1 MQVDTKQ
8 LLHGVR
14 RLELINSKS
23 LRNAQLDTINDLAFM
38 TKRSAERI
46 TNEDLTLR
54 SKYMSKTIRVKRAD
68 KRSLTSTVGSLS
80 EGLAKQEKGFTERSG
95 GVGVAVPTS
104 FASGEKRAD
113 KRLRV
118 VRKANRVGNIR
129 LDKTRYASRKQQNAA
144 QVRQAVNGGNRYVY
158 MDLGKVKGLFKIQGG
173 KRNPKPQ
180 LVQSLSQ
187 KVVRVRGIEWLE
199 RAREENLKDLFKTYS
214 TRVQQQLK
222 RL

>member
-8 LLHGVR
+8 LLHSVR
-14 RLELINSKS
+14 RLELISSKS

-54 SKYMSKTIRVKRAD
+54 SRYMTKTMRVKRAD
-68 KRSLTSTVGSLS
+68 KRSMTSTVGSLS
-80 EGLAKQEKGFTERSG
+80 EGLAKQEGGFTERASG
-95 GVGVAVPTS
+95 SGVAVPTS
-104 FASGEKRAD
+104 YASGEKRAP
-113 KRLRV
+113 KRLRQ

-144 QVRQAVNGGNRYVY
+144 QVRQAVDGGNRYVY
-158 MDLGKVKGLFKIQGG
+158 MDLGKVKGLFRVYGG
-173 KRNPKPQ
+173 KRKPQ
-180 LVQSLSQ
+180 PQLIQSLSQ
-187 KVVRVRGIEWLE
+187 KTVRVRGIGWLE
-199 RAREENLKDLFKTYS
+199 RAREENISKLFSTYS